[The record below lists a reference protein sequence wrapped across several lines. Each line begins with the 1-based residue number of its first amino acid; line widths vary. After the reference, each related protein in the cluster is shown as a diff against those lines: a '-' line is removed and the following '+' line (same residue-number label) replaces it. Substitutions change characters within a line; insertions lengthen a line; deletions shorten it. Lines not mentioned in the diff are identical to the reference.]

1 MKQLVIYL
9 SRLIVVFVFT
19 GFVCAGESP
28 YRLAGIIAPAD
39 TEWTAVIEMPDG
51 KQLLVSEGDV
61 IGEAK
66 VLQISRTE
74 VLLQLKEGT
83 QLLKLASSEKER
95 KPVNKTRTGVP
106 ASDFLKLVKQ
116 SASLIKPGELPGLA
130 DMEQLPADARIV
142 SINGKSIS
150 SPGAGVKIL
159 QDAISKDLLIRLTL
173 EEGVAVPII
182 YLRSGTDLEVLEG
195 S

>member
-1 MKQLVIYL
+1 MKQLIIYL
-9 SRLIVVFVFT
+9 SRFIIAFVFT

-39 TEWTAVIEMPDG
+39 TEWTAVIEMPDS
-51 KQLLVSEGDV
+51 KQQLVSEGDV

-66 VLQISRTE
+66 VLRISRTE

-95 KPVNKTRTGVP
+95 KPVKKARPKVSVT
-106 ASDFLKLVKQ
+106 DFVKLVKA

-130 DMEQLPADARIV
+130 DMGQLPPDVRIV

-150 SPGAGVKIL
+150 SPGAGIKIL
-159 QDAISKDLLIRLTL
+159 QDAINKDLLIRLKL

-182 YLRSGTDLEVLEG
+182 YLRSGTDIEVLEG